1 MNEQEEKLKDSA
13 SDSHINSKSNTII
26 VDNPEL
32 EEWGD
37 EKLAKLVEFDDS
49 PDIPQETFSDNTLP
63 EKATQSN
70 DGNKVSQSELF
81 DEPIEERKSPRF
93 SSRPIPKAA
102 AVGSVLLVVFGG
114 GGLFLQSVVSDGK
127 RKAHTVANSPSP
139 QPTPSISSS
148 PDTEVGNLKTQL
160 ALGNQENQ
168 IKDLERSKTPKTP
181 NTKATKTEPTK
192 TANSTASKTVA
203 SATQKTP
210 PTYPARPERERYT
223 PSSPR
228 PLASPHPERERYTPS
243 WSRTVEPPRPTTPTS
258 TSAPTLPSKQQA
270 VDPMQ
275 QWMALSQL
283 GSFGTNS
290 VGGSESSMRGNG
302 TAIVSNSTQPQT
314 GAKVVT
320 MPRAVPV
327 VSSTGGVPFNS
338 TAQMAI
344 APAQVAQNIQDT
356 SVSENSGSLGRIQQL
371 RDGREASEDTGT
383 RRHGDTGEEDTETRG
398 HGDAENFSTESTGIT
413 ASLATKAPAS
423 RVIKAASTNLSQPL
437 SVPIRNTE
445 QISEISIEQA
455 SPVVAQINP
464 TEETSILN
472 GVPVRFLQVG
482 TQARAQL
489 VTPLVWAKTD
499 STEGEKFVV
508 QLSEPMANLPQ
519 GTTIVFQV
527 AAVSESGLVQLKA
540 TSLVVNGQ
548 EYVLP
553 PEAISVRG
561 QSGQPLIADKWGDK
575 GPAIASGDVTAFL
588 FGSLSKVGE
597 VLNQPD
603 VQQSINSSSDSFS
616 SSTTTKNRRP
626 NLLGAIL
633 EGGFG
638 PLTDQI
644 LQRNDQAIQEII
656 SRPNVWYVRAGES
669 VQVFVNQSFEL

>member
-1 MNEQEEKLKDSA
+1 MNEK
-13 SDSHINSKSNTII
+13 NSKWNESESEHHVYSNGNTATIN
-26 VDNPEL
+26 DPKSDQ
-32 EEWGD
+32 EWGD
-37 EKLAKLVEFDDS
+37 EQLARLVEFDDS
-49 PDIPQETFSDNTLP
+49 PDIPLETFSDDEALP
-63 EKATQSN
+63 EKVTQSN
-70 DGNKVSQSELF
+70 DSNTVSQSELF

-102 AVGSVLLVVFGG
+102 AIGSALLVVFGG
-114 GGLFLQSVVSDGK
+114 GGLFLQSVMSGAK
-127 RKAHTVANSPSP
+127 RKTPAIANSPLP
-139 QPTPSISSS
+139 QLTPNATPS
-148 PDTEVGNLKTQL
+148 PNTEVGNLKTQL

-192 TANSTASKTVA
+192 TANSTPAKTVA
-203 SATQKTP
+203 SATQKMP

-228 PLASPHPERERYTPS
+228 PLAPPRPERERYTPS
-243 WSRTVEPPRPTTPTS
+243 WSRTVEPPRTTTPTSQPTS
-258 TSAPTLPSKQQA
+258 TSAPTSPSKQQT

-302 TAIVSNSTQPQT
+302 TAIVSNPTQPQT
-314 GAKVVT
+314 GAKVVI

-338 TAQMAI
+338 TAQTAI

-356 SVSENSGSLGRIQQL
+356 SVSENSGSLRRIQQL
-371 RDGREASEDTGT
+371 RDEREASKDTGT
-383 RRHGDTGEEDTETRG
+383 RRHGDTGEEDAETRRYKDTRQEEMETRGYGNTREEDTETRR
-398 HGDAENFSTESTGIT
+398 HGDAENFSTESPSIT
-413 ASLATKAPAS
+413 TSSPL

-464 TEETSILN
+464 TEEASILN
-472 GVPVRFLQVG
+472 GVPVRSLQVG

-527 AAVSESGLVQLKA
+527 ADVSESGLVQLKA

-548 EYVLP
+548 ECVLP

-575 GPAIASGDVTAFL
+575 GPAIASRDVTAFL

-597 VLNQPD
+597 VQ
-603 VQQSINSSSDSFS
+603 
-616 SSTTTKNRRP
+616 KC
-626 NLLGAIL
+626 
-633 EGGFG
+633 
-638 PLTDQI
+638 
-644 LQRNDQAIQEII
+644 
-656 SRPNVWYVRAGES
+656 
-669 VQVFVNQSFEL
+669 